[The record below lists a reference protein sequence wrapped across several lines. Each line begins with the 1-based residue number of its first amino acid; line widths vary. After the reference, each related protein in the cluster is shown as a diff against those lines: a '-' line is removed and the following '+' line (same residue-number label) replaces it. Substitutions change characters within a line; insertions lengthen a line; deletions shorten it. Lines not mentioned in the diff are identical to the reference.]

1 MLRFTM
7 TRAWQSV
14 PTLFIVSGVVF
25 ILARLAPGDP
35 VVLKLGSQALAPGN
49 EQIVERMRSELGL
62 DQPLVT
68 QFLLWL
74 RDLAHGDLGVS
85 IHSGQS
91 VGRILLDRLPATV
104 QLMAATMLLALVV
117 GIPLGVLAGA
127 RPDSWID
134 RGVTQLTALGLA
146 VPMFWMALI
155 LILVVAVQ
163 WQILPPSGYVPLIE
177 DPLESIKRTI
187 LPATAL
193 AVREGAI
200 FAKFVR
206 AEMRETLAQDYIR
219 VARAKGLGSFGV
231 VRHHA
236 LKSTMIPLITVI
248 GVEVGVLMGGV
259 VVVEQVFGWSGVGWQ
274 AVQALLNR
282 DYAVVAG
289 VVLMTG
295 MVYVLVNLLVDLLYG
310 LLDPRARAW

>member
-91 VGRILLDRLPATV
+91 VGRSRSRARDGERRHLRCRR
-104 QLMAATMLLALVV
+104 AA
-117 GIPLGVLAGA
+117 AGA
-127 RPDSWID
+127 HERVSN
-134 RGVTQLTALGLA
+134 
-146 VPMFWMALI
+146 
-155 LILVVAVQ
+155 
-163 WQILPPSGYVPLIE
+163 
-177 DPLESIKRTI
+177 
-187 LPATAL
+187 
-193 AVREGAI
+193 
-200 FAKFVR
+200 R
-206 AEMRETLAQDYIR
+206 AGR
-219 VARAKGLGSFGV
+219 RA
-231 VRHHA
+231 A
-236 LKSTMIPLITVI
+236 
-248 GVEVGVLMGGV
+248 
-259 VVVEQVFGWSGVGWQ
+259 
-274 AVQALLNR
+274 
-282 DYAVVAG
+282 
-289 VVLMTG
+289 
-295 MVYVLVNLLVDLLYG
+295 
-310 LLDPRARAW
+310 